1 MNTDALKNLIYIK
14 DLEIMILVKIID
26 RPPFDG

>member
-1 MNTDALKNLIYIK
+1 MNTDAIKNLIYIK
-14 DLEIMILVKIID
+14 DLEIMILVID